1 MAQDWT
7 INFSGRPAY
16 VRWLQCF
23 ASRFNGAMGKTLLG
37 NHRLMQGDHSGAGRP
52 EKIGRDRDGDRAR

>member
-1 MAQDWT
+1 M
-7 INFSGRPAY
+7 F
-16 VRWLQCF
+16 CF
-23 ASRFNGAMGKTLLG
+23 EVHGAMGKTLLG